1 MSPISRP
8 LLPLL
13 TACLLALSACGG
25 SDDPLVS
32 RNLDGA
38 YEVIDGGMSY
48 TQVRAIVGYDPTRSQ
63 AEGASDRLYI
73 WEADRGTFR
82 ASSLLVTV
90 GSGNEGVVRKV
101 LTGYQGNKSQ
111 SYR

>member
-1 MSPISRP
+1 MSTTPRP

-13 TACLLALSACGG
+13 TACLLSLSACGG

-48 TQVRAIVGYDPTRSQ
+48 NQVRAIVGYDPSRSQ
-63 AEGASDRLYI
+63 AEGASDRLHI

-90 GSGNEGVVRKV
+90 GSDDEGVVSKV